1 MKSKFSLRKIGLA
14 VAVLIFFLLVS
25 LVTNSVLNAFKINA
39 VKFDRSAKRAL
50 STSEQ
55 ISKQAAEFSE
65 TAALMELG
73 PNPLNGFYYRFDE
86 NLMYA
91 RHSGKKLAPALNAQS
106 NRNINFEFDNENDL
120 PVKPAKND
128 FVVENGVLK
137 YKHDGSNFLEYFGK
151 ADIDKDAIGEIEVRI
166 KVKKTK
172 KLIFAW
178 SSQGDAAALD
188 HLKTDY
194 LALLT
199 IPDNQFHTY
208 RVNANSIF
216 RGGLKTG
223 EPIRKI
229 FLFPFE
235 ISSDDV
241 EIDYLRFLSREAKYS
256 QRPYGDVYE
265 TKNKEMRKAIYTH
278 PLHVL
283 SYTLELP
290 EGRSTLKFGMGILH
304 NDDPVAFN
312 VLLKHGGK
320 TLMLHS
326 GEVSDAGRWHD
337 VGIDLSGYA
346 KQQVEIS
353 FVAKGSPNNIA
364 FWSNPI
370 VFAPPQKRMNV
381 VIVLED
387 ALRPD
392 HMSTYGYGVV
402 TTPVKDEF
410 AKRGIVF
417 QNAFSQATHT
427 RSSCTSMMTSLYPT
441 ATGVWDMSEMLDD
454 RYLTLAEIMRNQ
466 GFATASFLQ
475 NVNAGPA
482 VGLHQ
487 GFDTLFDSETLGH
500 RADELY
506 EDVALRNWIETNSDR
521 NFFLFIHLLDPHGPY
536 DPPDEVIAG
545 YKRPFLGGNVK
556 LKKEKFIDPAWI
568 EVPTV
573 KSRRFLYDKE
583 ISYNDRYF
591 GKFLKRLEEKKLLE
605 DTLLI
610 FTADHGEHL
619 GEHFIWE
626 HMAPGYVQVLRVPLI
641 MVYPKKLPAN
651 KRIGPPVQLL
661 DIMPTILD
669 LAAIRTDDL
678 LIQGDSLVPLIQE
691 EKPDFW
697 TNRFCISEE
706 VRFKPK
712 DDPAAHG
719 SVFFKNWHILNS
731 DKLNDTI
738 TYKAKKFSPGLYNNL
753 GMETRVFDLS
763 YDTEEHFDMLNFL
776 VDVYFNYN
784 AQSFFKDL
792 KKQNLVTWKTMTKD
806 SGQSVS
812 YNPASLE
819 QLRSLGYVE

>member
-1 MKSKFSLRKIGLA
+1 LKSKFSLKKIGIA
-14 VAVLIFFLLVS
+14 VVVLFFFLLVS
-25 LVTNSVLNAFKINA
+25 LVTNTVLNAFKINSI
-39 VKFDRSAKRAL
+39 KFNRSAERAL
-50 STSEQ
+50 SISEQ
-55 ISKQAAEFSE
+55 ISIKAAEFSE
-65 TAALMELG
+65 TAALMELS

-86 NLMYA
+86 NLMFA
-91 RHSGKKLAPALNAQS
+91 RHAGKKLAPTLNAQS
-106 NRNINFEFDNENDL
+106 NRNINFEFDNKNDL
-120 PVKPAKND
+120 PFRTGMAD
-128 FVVENGVLK
+128 YIVENGVLK
-137 YKHDGSNFLEYFGK
+137 YRHNGSNFLEYSEK
-151 ADIDKDAIGEIEVRI
+151 TEIDKDAIGEIEVRI
-166 KVKKTK
+166 KLKKTK
-172 KLIFAW
+172 KLIFGW
-178 SSQGDAAALD
+178 SSQPDAAALD
-188 HLKTDY
+188 HLQTDY

-208 RVNANSIF
+208 RVNATSIF
-216 RGGLKTG
+216 RGGMKIG

-241 EIDYLRFLSREAKYS
+241 EIDYLRFISREAKYS
-256 QRPYGDVYE
+256 QRAYGEVYE
-265 TKNKEMRKAIYTH
+265 TKSNEMRKAIYTH

-283 SYTLELP
+283 SYTLKLP
-290 EGRSTLKFGMGILH
+290 EGRSTLKFGMGTLH
-304 NDDPVAFN
+304 NDNPVGFN
-312 VLLKHGGK
+312 VMLKHDDQ
-320 TLMLHS
+320 TTVLHS

-337 VGIDLSGYA
+337 VNIDLSGYA
-346 KQQVEIS
+346 NRQVEVS
-353 FVAKGSPNNIA
+353 FVAKGSSNNIA

-370 VFAPPQKRMNV
+370 VYAPPPKRMNV

-392 HMSTYGYGVV
+392 HMSTYGYGIA
-402 TTPVKDEF
+402 TTPVKDKF

-454 RYLTLAEIMRNQ
+454 RYLTLAEVMRYQ

-487 GFDTLFDSETLGH
+487 GFDTLFDFETLGH
-500 RADELY
+500 RANELY
-506 EDVALRNWIETNSDR
+506 EDAALKNWIETNSDR

-536 DPPDEVIAG
+536 DPPDEIIAE
-545 YKRPFLGGNVK
+545 YKRPFLGGNRK
-556 LKKEKFIDPAWI
+556 LKKEKFIDPPWI

-573 KSRRFLYDKE
+573 KSRRFLYDQE

-591 GKFLKRLEEKKLLE
+591 GKFLKRLEEEKLLE
-605 DTLLI
+605 DTLII

-641 MVYPKKLPAN
+641 MVYPNKLPAN
-651 KRIGPPVQLL
+651 TRIGPPVQLL

-678 LIQGDSLVPLIQE
+678 LIQGDSLVPLIQN
-691 EKPDFW
+691 EKIDFW
-697 TNRFCISEE
+697 ANRFCISEE
-706 VRFKPK
+706 VRFKRK

-719 SVFFKNWHILNS
+719 SVFYQNWHILNS

-738 TYKAKKFSPGLYNNL
+738 TYKAKNFSPGLYKKL
-753 GMETRVFDLS
+753 GLETRVFDLS
-763 YDTEEHFDMLNFL
+763 YDTEEHFDRLNFL
-776 VDVYFNYN
+776 VDVYFNYK

-792 KKQNLVTWKTMTKD
+792 KKQNLITWKTLTKD
-806 SGQSVS
+806 SGQSVN
-812 YNPASLE
+812 YNPASLK
-819 QLRSLGYVE
+819 QLRSLGYVK